1 METVR
6 FLIKFLPTFASMSIS
21 RKTGSTKAVIRSQ
34 SVFAVS
40 VHITNDNG
48 GITFVIVNEYPNRLE
63 RQYTLIMMHN
73 FKQTIVQSLL
83 NQVIHRLKK
92 TQEWV
97 SNSFID

>member
-1 METVR
+1 MGTVR
-6 FLIKFLPTFASMSIS
+6 FLIKFLPTFASMS
-21 RKTGSTKAVIRSQ
+21 TGSTKAVIRSQ